1 MSRLLEGVRVVDL
14 STDVAGAYG
23 AKLLASYGADVIK
36 VEAPGGDPTRRL
48 ASIEPGNPDASIL
61 FGYLN
66 TAKRSV
72 VLDAGNALQ
81 RAAIVALLRTTDVVI
96 ESGVPGEWA
105 ARGIDFDA
113 LRGER
118 PELVVCT
125 VTPFGQTGPRAGW
138 RTTAL
143 TAFAVGGQMVLCGDP
158 DKPPLKT
165 AGHQAYYQAGLH
177 VFSATVTALFGV
189 KRTGLGERIDISI
202 QEVQAA
208 SLEGFGPAAMLR
220 GSDAERTGNQLR
232 AIWGIYPC
240 ADGYIGVAAMSR
252 QAPSVYECIG
262 QPELARD
269 PGFTTQLLGPE
280 NNEIASALIGE
291 WAAARTALEV
301 FEESARFRAP
311 MALIPTPR
319 DLLEWE
325 PLRERGFWREVEHPV
340 LGRHALPAGPF
351 AVDGDRG
358 RAAMAPLLGEHT
370 QEVLAE
376 LRDARPAQPQRPAG
390 TAKPLLEGIRILD
403 LTQVWAGPYATR
415 FLGDMGADVIHIE
428 GPRFPD
434 AVRGITRAAET
445 RAYNRSS
452 YFNEY
457 NRNKRG
463 LVLDLQHPDGLAA
476 FLKMVEQ
483 ADVVMENWS
492 NGVAEGL
499 GLGYDVLKAI
509 NPRVVM
515 VQMPAFAQEGVEST
529 RIGFGPSIEQMGGIV
544 ALQGY
549 KGGPPH
555 RSGISYGDPLGG
567 TVAAGAVALALL
579 RRETTGEG
587 SRVVVFQ
594 RDNVI
599 GLVGE
604 FIVAESIGHPFPVR
618 IGNRDADLVPHGAF
632 RALDD
637 SGRRQLDLAGNPA
650 TEYHERWVAIA
661 VDTDEAWRALCSAIG
676 DQRLADERWRTV
688 EGRRRDEAAIET
700 IISDWVSRQDA
711 DACAARLQ
719 AAGVSAAPVLSAMM
733 LLADEHLRER
743 GFWQQVTQREVGE
756 HLTTHPVWR
765 LANRPVGAMR
775 GAPCFGEHNAEVLRE
790 VAGCSDEEISWLA
803 ENGVIADVP
812 G

>member
-1 MSRLLEGVRVVDL
+1 LLEGVRVVDL

-23 AKLLASYGADVIK
+23 AKLLASYGADVVK
-36 VEAPGGDPTRRL
+36 VEAAGGDPTRRL
-48 ASIEPGNPDASIL
+48 ASIEAGNPDASVL

-72 VLDAGNALQ
+72 VLDAGDALQ
-81 RAAIVALLRTTDVVI
+81 REAIVALLRTADVVI

-105 ARGIDFDA
+105 ARGVDFDS
-113 LRGER
+113 LREER
-118 PELVVCT
+118 PGIVVCS

-138 RTTAL
+138 KATAL
-143 TAFAVGGQMVLCGDP
+143 TAFAAGGQMVLCGDP
-158 DKPPLKT
+158 DKPPLKA
-165 AGHQAYYQAGLH
+165 AGYQAFYQAGLH
-177 VFSATVTALFGV
+177 VFSSTVTALFGA
-189 KRTGLGERIDISI
+189 KRTGLGEWIDISI

-269 PGFTTQLLGPE
+269 PAFTSQLLGPE

-319 DLLEWE
+319 DLLEWG

-340 LGRHALPAGPF
+340 LGTHALPAGPF
-351 AVDGDRG
+351 ALDGDRG
-358 RAAMAPLLGEHT
+358 RAVRAPLLGEHT

-376 LRDARPAQPQRPAG
+376 LRDTPAPPARGSDGR
-390 TAKPLLEGIRILD
+390 AKPLLEGIRILD

-434 AVRGITRAAET
+434 AVRGITRASET
-445 RAYNRSS
+445 RSYNRSS

-476 FLKMVEQ
+476 FLKMVER

-499 GLGYDVLKAI
+499 GLGYVALKAI

-549 KGGPPH
+549 EGGPPH

-567 TVAAGAVALALL
+567 TIAAGAVAMALL
-579 RRETTGEG
+579 RRETSGEG
-587 SRVVVFQ
+587 CRVVVYQ

-599 GLVGE
+599 GMVGE
-604 FIVAESIGHPFPVR
+604 FMVAESIGHPLPVR
-618 IGNRDADLVPHGAF
+618 TGNRDVDFAPHGAH

-637 SGRRQLDLAGNPA
+637 AGRRQLDLAGNPA
-650 TEYHERWVAIA
+650 TDYHERWVAIA
-661 VDTDEAWRALCSAIG
+661 VDSDEAWQALCLVVGDPRLG
-676 DQRLADERWRTV
+676 DQTWRTV
-688 EGRRRDEAAIET
+688 DGRCGGEAAIDA
-700 IISDWVSRQDA
+700 IISDWVGGQDA
-711 DACAARLQ
+711 DAGAARLQ
-719 AAGVSAAPVLSAMM
+719 AAGVAAAPVLSPMM

-743 GFWQQVTQREVGE
+743 EFWQHVTQSEVGE
-756 HLTTHPVWR
+756 HVTTHPVWR
-765 LANRPVGAMR
+765 LANRPLGRMR